1 MSRHMNL
8 SLKVEVTFMSKS
20 LALTP
25 KQSAFAGFVAE
36 GNNYSDAY
44 RKAYNSKNMTDRS
57 ISIEGYKL
65 MKKEHIKLQVDLL
78 RADNRTATKAHEHSK
93 QTWIL
98 ERLKEEALDIDNP
111 ASTRVRALEL
121 LGKGAGLFDS
131 TQTVVV
137 ENRTASQIEAEL
149 AEKLERFFN

>member
-1 MSRHMNL
+1 MNL
-8 SLKVEVTFMSKS
+8 SLKVRGTFMSKS

-78 RADNRTATKAHEHSK
+78 KADNRTATKAHEHSK

-149 AEKLERFFN
+149 TEKLEKLFN

>member
-1 MSRHMNL
+1 
-8 SLKVEVTFMSKS
+8 MSKS

-25 KQSAFAGFVAE
+25 KQSAFVGFVAE

-44 RKAYNSKNMTDRS
+44 RKAYNSKNMSNRS
-57 ISIEGYKL
+57 ISIEGHKL
-65 MKKEHIKLQVDLL
+65 MKKEHIKAQANLL
-78 RADNRTATKAHEHSK
+78 KANNRTATKAHEHTR

-121 LGKGAGLFDS
+121 LGRGAGLFDS
-131 TQTVVV
+131 TQHVVV
-137 ENRTASQIEAEL
+137 ENRTANQIEQEL
-149 AEKLERFFN
+149 TEKLEELFN